1 MSEFFLDVDV
11 TNPGQFFACCGLF
24 EVTDR
29 CVGDAV
35 GWFDGSHFRL
45 SSSQQMS
52 LGSVIGFACESTLE
66 VVDPRDETA
75 SPLDY
80 RTGKNPLRLD
90 WWKAKRADGASLK
103 TWAGRMQCSRIAR
116 AMQGALRS
124 MKPDQHLLDH
134 GQVVFE
140 PESGK
145 KVEPFYF
152 DARRAANAH
161 PLDVGFAHDPL
172 DMQALAFP
180 AVEFLT
186 LVGLQRFRPMPMSTP
201 RVFEYRPWTQKSR
214 PLTASVALT
223 GELGATTRL
232 RFESAFRTDQRK
244 HKAFATA
251 TKVER
256 A

>member
-24 EVTDR
+24 EVAER
-29 CVGDAV
+29 CAGDAV
-35 GWFDGSHFRL
+35 GWFDGSHFHL
-45 SSSQQMS
+45 SSGQQMS
-52 LGSVIGFACESTLE
+52 LESLLEFACEAALE
-66 VVDPRDETA
+66 VLDPGDETA
-75 SPLDY
+75 SPLEY

-116 AMQGALRS
+116 AMQAALRLI
-124 MKPDQHLLDH
+124 KPDQHLFDH
-134 GQVVFE
+134 GQVVFD
-140 PESGK
+140 SDRQ

-186 LVGLQRFRPMPMSTP
+186 LVGLQRFRPMPMSAP
-201 RVFEYRPWTQKSR
+201 RVFEYRPWTQRSR
-214 PLTASVALT
+214 PLAACVAMT
-223 GELGATTRL
+223 GELGATTCL

-251 TKVER
+251 TKVEGT
-256 A
+256 